1 MKSLK
6 IISLATLI
14 AVSTTYFAACSKSDE
29 DKGTMEQAGKTL
41 DESMAKAKERTGEAM
56 ERAGDAIKD
65 AGQRLRENGERSQKQ

>member
-1 MKSLK
+1 MKTLR
-6 IISLATLI
+6 IVWAATLI
-14 AVSTTYFAACSKSDE
+14 VISATYFAACSKSDE